1 MDKEANIKDI
11 FTIPNLLTFL
21 RIVLITPFVVL
32 FLNGNYF
39 VAAIVVIVSG
49 LTDCF
54 DGLIA
59 RKFNQVTE
67 LGKVLDP
74 IADKLTLIAI
84 VICVAIYIPIV
95 TPVMMVLLVKDTLML
110 IGGTNL
116 IKMGITPPVAQWYGK
131 VGTVL
136 FYISVC
142 TIVFLKA
149 VLNYEN
155 AVLSIIML
163 TATAGVMIFS
173 LIKYSMIYFA
183 LVKDYKS
190 NKGIKE

>member
-1 MDKEANIKDI
+1 MDKETNVKEI

-32 FLNGNYF
+32 FLNENYI
-39 VAAIVVIVSG
+39 ASAVVVGISG

-54 DGLIA
+54 DGMIA

-67 LGKVLDP
+67 LGKILDP

-84 VICVAIYIPIV
+84 VTCVAFYMPIV
-95 TPVMMVLLVKDTLML
+95 APVMIVLIIKDMLML

-116 IKMGITPPVAQWYGK
+116 IKMGITPPAAKWYGK
-131 VGTVL
+131 LGTIL

-142 TIVFLKA
+142 IIVFLKA
-149 VLNYEN
+149 GFNYIN
-155 AVLSIIML
+155 DYLSFTLLSI
-163 TATAGVMIFS
+163 TAVVMIFS
-173 LIKYSMIYFA
+173 LIKYSIIYFS
-183 LVKDYKS
+183 LINEYK
-190 NKGIKE
+190 NNITKE

>member
-1 MDKEANIKDI
+1 MDKETNIKDI
-11 FTIPNLLTFL
+11 FTIPNLLTFM

-32 FLNGNYF
+32 FLNENYLA
-39 VAAIVVIVSG
+39 AAIVVILSG

-54 DGLIA
+54 DGFIA

-95 TPVMMVLLVKDTLML
+95 TPVMVVLLIKDTLML

-116 IKMGITPPVAQWYGK
+116 IKIGITPPAAKWYGK
-131 VGTVL
+131 IGTIL

-149 VLNYEN
+149 VFIYEN
-155 AVLSIIML
+155 IILSFVLSS
-163 TATAGVMIFS
+163 ATAVVMIFS
-173 LIKYSMIYFA
+173 LIKYSMIYFS
-183 LVKDYKS
+183 LIKDYK
-190 NKGIKE
+190 NKK

>member
-1 MDKEANIKDI
+1 MEKESNVKDV

-32 FLNGNYF
+32 FLNRNYLG
-39 VAAIVVIVSG
+39 AAVVVIISG

-59 RKFNQVTE
+59 RKFNQITD
-67 LGKVLDP
+67 LGKILDP

-84 VICVAIYIPIV
+84 VICVAIDMPIV
-95 TPVMMVLLVKDTLML
+95 APFMAVLLLKDTLML

-116 IKMGITPPVAQWYGK
+116 IKKGITPPAAKWYGK
-131 VGTVL
+131 IGTIL
-136 FYISVC
+136 FYFSVC

-149 VLNYEN
+149 VMNYEN
-155 AVLSIIML
+155 EVLFFVML
-163 TATAGVMIFS
+163 TITTVVMVFS
-173 LIKYSMIYFA
+173 LIKYSMIYFS
-183 LVKDYKS
+183 LLKEFELS
-190 NKGIKE
+190 NKE